1 MLAVLGDSRT
11 CMEGLRCILQDIAAG
26 TIPTSVRPHIT
37 ATRLIALAKPIGTA
51 RPIAM
56 AELFYR
62 IAAVRAVRSVA
73 EKAGTLLAP
82 RQYGIGV
89 PGGCE
94 HIVHCM
100 QHSLTTT
107 TDGKQ
112 LAAIKVDIQNAFNTC
127 QRPRLLASLL
137 NTPQLADIHRIA
149 HWAYSQPTLLISQRK
164 GGADTASFVQSAN
177 GVRQGDPLSSLLF
190 CLYMKPAIDQ
200 LVANDDFGS
209 RITVYAYV
217 DDVHIVGELD
227 DVLAAHTAFTQHL
240 HDIELTVN
248 RAKCSLLYFHHTT
261 HPLTTEQLRSVRAAG
276 LQWDDQQSSAAE
288 VLGAVL
294 GSDAAAMARWLE
306 RKHDGAAGM
315 FGTFFKRV
323 RSGLFTVQA
332 AMLLLAHSVG
342 RLSYLMRCLPP
353 AALADITSTWDAML
367 VSAAARV
374 LDLSPLEATNNLV
387 VEALQRPRKLG
398 GFGLTCTTDHSPFA
412 FLASVA
418 ASAGQPGNHPLS
430 AGPLPAD
437 SLLHQWLDTAL
448 TSPTVDH
455 LLRTTT
461 VGDALHSDAATFT
474 SHYHARPQQA
484 VGLQSK
490 LSSAATNSSYNAR
503 LSVVKAAGDLR
514 GQARMVS
521 AKTPCASRWKIVRPT
536 ESAYVLADEFYRY
549 SARRDLALPP
559 VRHTVL
565 PRQCSSCHGP
575 MAADGLHAQRCIRN
589 SAITILRHNTIEKL
603 LHDVVR
609 DGVGDARRQQPNLPS
624 AERTVPDLLL
634 ELDGKILL
642 CDVTVVDPL
651 ATSHIKDAAEKPGR
665 VAEKAAAGK
674 VRKYQACADAMH
686 AQHLPFAVEATD
698 GLGESALQLITAI
711 HNSAEQHCTWRD
723 AKSIGTHLADS
734 VAIAVQ
740 RCCGMALRA
749 SLARENEAAVGRAE

>member
-1 MLAVLGDSRT
+1 MLDGRGEWRICLRDAEGMSVHSPVPLVLVIVRCPTGVVVIRVLVRHCRRRFFFRALVIVLVS
-11 CMEGLRCILQDIAAG
+11 CLRRALVILVERLTAQ
-26 TIPTSVRPHIT
+26 PLPH
-37 ATRLIALAKPIGTA
+37 
-51 RPIAM
+51 
-56 AELFYR
+56 
-62 IAAVRAVRSVA
+62 
-73 EKAGTLLAP
+73 
-82 RQYGIGV
+82 
-89 PGGCE
+89 
-94 HIVHCM
+94 
-100 QHSLTTT
+100 
-107 TDGKQ
+107 
-112 LAAIKVDIQNAFNTC
+112 
-127 QRPRLLASLL
+127 
-137 NTPQLADIHRIA
+137 
-149 HWAYSQPTLLISQRK
+149 
-164 GGADTASFVQSAN
+164 
-177 GVRQGDPLSSLLF
+177 
-190 CLYMKPAIDQ
+190 
-200 LVANDDFGS
+200 
-209 RITVYAYV
+209 
-217 DDVHIVGELD
+217 
-227 DVLAAHTAFTQHL
+227 AHTA
-240 HDIELTVN
+240 
-248 RAKCSLLYFHHTT
+248 
-261 HPLTTEQLRSVRAAG
+261 
-276 LQWDDQQSSAAE
+276 
-288 VLGAVL
+288 
-294 GSDAAAMARWLE
+294 
-306 RKHDGAAGM
+306 
-315 FGTFFKRV
+315 
-323 RSGLFTVQA
+323 
-332 AMLLLAHSVG
+332 
-342 RLSYLMRCLPP
+342 
-353 AALADITSTWDAML
+353 
-367 VSAAARV
+367 AAAR
-374 LDLSPLEATNNLV
+374 
-387 VEALQRPRKLG
+387 LQHADADSHRCRLR
-398 GFGLTCTTDHSPFA
+398 
-412 FLASVA
+412 LASVQC
-418 ASAGQPGNHPLS
+418 GQQHS
-430 AGPLPAD
+430 HMR
-437 SLLHQWLDTAL
+437 SSYRHQWLDTAL
-448 TSPTVDH
+448 TSPTIDH
-455 LLRTTT
+455 LLRTTAI
-461 VGDALHSDAATFT
+461 GDALHSDAATFT